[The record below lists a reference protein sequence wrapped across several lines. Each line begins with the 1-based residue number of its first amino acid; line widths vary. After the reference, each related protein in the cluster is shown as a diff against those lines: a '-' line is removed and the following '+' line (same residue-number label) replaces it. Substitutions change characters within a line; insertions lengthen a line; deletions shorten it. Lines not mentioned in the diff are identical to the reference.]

1 MSTPTFYSNGKTL
14 QWRTAEIRGVGS
26 TIAVWTPTT
35 STRVVLTG
43 LDIGS
48 GPGGTIRF
56 TFGNLAGAKIVEYMM
71 SASTSISPR
80 FDGIESTVYDRSL
93 FVSVSGGTSDGWRI
107 TAYGFELN

>member
-1 MSTPTFYSNGKTL
+1 M
-14 QWRTAEIRGVGS
+14 GS

-35 STRVVLTG
+35 STRIVLTG

-56 TFGNLAGAKIVEYMM
+56 TFGNLGGATIAEYMM
-71 SASTSISPR
+71 AGSVSISPR
-80 FDGIESTVYDRSL
+80 FDGIESTTYDRSL

-107 TAYGFELN
+107 TAYGFELS